1 MASIRKAK
9 KLGIYKPIKYTK
21 ERADLIKE
29 TRKVTSQA
37 NKRLKT
43 LKSSGYK
50 GTYAS
55 KKLVKRLNTKKLGAF
70 KKGRVVVPK
79 NATTTQLKSIQKA
92 TMQFL
97 KSKTSTVKGIEKTR
111 DNTIKSIQ
119 ATMSEDKKGLVNYE
133 DAEFYYDMFGN
144 DDFNYFADKIGAST
158 LWALIDEAIEYD
170 YSEDEWLNSLSNYI
184 TFNDLDVRERAIRL
198 YEKYVL

>member
-1 MASIRKAK
+1 
-9 KLGIYKPIKYTK
+9 
-21 ERADLIKE
+21 
-29 TRKVTSQA
+29 
-37 NKRLKT
+37 
-43 LKSSGYK
+43 
-50 GTYAS
+50 
-55 KKLVKRLNTKKLGAF
+55 
-70 KKGRVVVPK
+70 
-79 NATTTQLKSIQKA
+79 
-92 TMQFL
+92 MQFL